1 MKHILCI
8 AISFAFALVMSLS
21 PLNAQT
27 AELPIKIGVL
37 TEMSGAYA
45 DVGGAGSVVAA
56 QMAVADF
63 GGSVLGMPISVVSG
77 DHQSKSDVA
86 MAIARRWFDVE
97 GVDVIVDLSNSA
109 AALAVQGLGK
119 ELKRISIVST
129 AATDILTN
137 QQCSPYGAHWTYDS
151 YSVAK
156 TLAAAMGTPD
166 STWFFLTADYAGGR
180 ALQTALAP
188 FLEAKGVKIL
198 GGVRHPLNT
207 SDMSSFLMQAQA
219 SGAKYIAL
227 ANAGTDLINTM
238 KQARE
243 FGLSQAGQTL
253 IGIVLFLS
261 DLKAMGLEEANGLMF
276 GTGFVA
282 DSSPEAAAWSKR
294 FFELRK
300 VMPND
305 THAGVYSAVLH
316 YLKAVQAAGTREA
329 SAVMAKM
336 RELPV
341 NDMFAKNGVLRK
353 DGRMMH
359 DMYLV
364 QAKTPAESKGPWD
377 LVKIVKTIPGSEAFR
392 PLSESECPL
401 VKAAIRPTTLPP

>member
-1 MKHILCI
+1 
-8 AISFAFALVMSLS
+8 
-21 PLNAQT
+21 
-27 AELPIKIGVL
+27 
-37 TEMSGAYA
+37 
-45 DVGGAGSVVAA
+45 
-56 QMAVADF
+56 
-63 GGSVLGMPISVVSG
+63 
-77 DHQSKSDVA
+77 
-86 MAIARRWFDVE
+86 
-97 GVDVIVDLSNSA
+97 
-109 AALAVQGLGK
+109 
-119 ELKRISIVST
+119 
-129 AATDILTN
+129 
-137 QQCSPYGAHWTYDS
+137 
-151 YSVAK
+151 
-156 TLAAAMGTPD
+156 MGTPN

-188 FLEAKGVKIL
+188 FLEAKGAKIL
-198 GGVRHPLNT
+198 GSVRHPLNT
-207 SDMSSFLMQAQA
+207 GDMSSFLMQAQA

-243 FGLSQAGQTL
+243 FGLSQGGQTL
-253 IGIVLFLS
+253 VGIVLFLS
-261 DLKAMGLEEANGLMF
+261 DLKAMGLEEANGLVF

-316 YLKAVQAAGTREA
+316 YLKAVQAAGTRDA

-353 DGRMMH
+353 DGRMVH

-364 QAKTPAESKGPWD
+364 QAKTPAESKAPWD

-401 VKAAIRPTTLPP
+401 VKASQ